1 MELRNQGVFPLALQ
15 RVVKYPQTHQGINYQ
30 NLRTIQSQTHTQERT
45 MRLSE
50 YIEYLSL
57 KKSCL
62 VYE

>member
-1 MELRNQGVFPLALQ
+1 MELRNQDVFPPALQ
-15 RVVKYPQTHQGINYQ
+15 LVVKYLQTHRGINYL

-57 KKSCL
+57 
-62 VYE
+62 

>member
-1 MELRNQGVFPLALQ
+1 MELRNQDVFPLALQ
-15 RVVKYPQTHQGINYQ
+15 LVVKYPQTHQGINYQ

-57 KKSCL
+57 
-62 VYE
+62 